1 MFTLTAFSVSGAIV
15 SLLTSHNPSLQFCLS
30 SVLILFCHV
39 FTLSFLFPIQVTM
52 VTNRCN
58 TVLPLSSI
66 CLMSGVC
73 TPLSLQ
79 KKIMKRKS
87 SLKWK
92 SGRVELHRWTS
103 HDGGHLSPRASAA
116 VFVPRSWIWKY
127 KCWCCNSQNPPSQTI
142 RHFFT
147 AAVIKH
153 TDSTSLDFL
162 FKDSRV
168 SVLHV

>member
-15 SLLTSHNPSLQFCLS
+15 SLLTSYNPSLQFCLS
-30 SVLILFCHV
+30 SVLILFCHI

-52 VTNRCN
+52 ITNRCN

-66 CLMSGVC
+66 FLMSSSGVC
-73 TPLSLQ
+73 TRLSLQ
-79 KKIMKRKS
+79 KIMKKKS

-103 HDGGHLSPRASAA
+103 HDGGHLSPHASAA
-116 VFVPRSWIWKY
+116 VFVPCSWMWKY
-127 KCWCCNSQNPPSQTI
+127 KHWCCNSRSQTI

-147 AAVIKH
+147 PAVIKD
-153 TDSTSLDFL
+153 TDSNSLDFL
-162 FKDSRV
+162 LKDSRV